1 MVFFSRLNKKSIKI
15 ITEVTTISRG
25 TTIENGRLNLSSDLI
40 IEGEYS
46 GSIET
51 TKKVIV
57 GKSGIVRG
65 CIVAE
70 DILLDGIIE
79 GEVDCSAIEVQ
90 DGAKISGKVVTG
102 RFVIGDGGIFEGI
115 IKNK

>member
-1 MVFFSRLNKKSIKI
+1 MFFFSRSNKKSTKI
-15 ITEVTTISRG
+15 TTEVTTIARG
-25 TTIENGRLNLSSDLI
+25 TNIANGRLNLSSDLV

-46 GSIET
+46 GNIET

-65 CIVAE
+65 SIVAE
-70 DILLDGIIE
+70 DIVLDGIIE

-90 DGAKISGKVVTG
+90 DGAKISGKIVTG
-102 RFVIGDGGIFEGI
+102 RFIIGDGGIFEGI